1 MVTIAI
7 HQPEHHPWLGFFK
20 KMSQTDIFVFFDDVQ
35 YNSRGFQNRNYIKTN
50 TGKTLLSIPV
60 LSKFDSKINE
70 LKIDKTKNWQK
81 KHKKSIITNYSKT
94 ECFGEYKNKIEE
106 IYEEEYEYLIE
117 LNQKLIKFFLNELKI
132 KSKIIFSS
140 SLDLEVNSS
149 KKILEICKKFNADK
163 YISGINWGLENLNL
177 DEFLDNGIEIEF
189 QKFIHPT
196 YKQLHA
202 PFIPNLSAL
211 DLILNEGKNG
221 EKILRKSKIE
231 IVKNINEKI

>member
-94 ECFGEYKNKIEE
+94 EFFEEYKNKIEE
-106 IYEEEYEYLIE
+106 IYEKEYEYLIE
-117 LNQKLIKFFLNELKI
+117 LNQKLIKFFSNELKI
-132 KSKIIFSS
+132 ESKIIFSS

-163 YISGINWGLENLNL
+163 YISGIHWGLENLNL

-196 YKQLHA
+196 YKQRHG

-211 DLILNEGKNG
+211 DLILNEGNNG
-221 EKILRKSKIE
+221 EKILRESKIE
-231 IVKNINEKI
+231 IIKNINERI